1 LSRLLCSSVVPKKLH
16 FTSCWTRTCSFL
28 ALCSAADLASS
39 YFAAMEPPKWC
50 VPVCRIKHT
59 ATPPAAHAHRPPPP
73 CTHVRTQIQLETWFV
88 GSTCL
93 LTFNFISLLLRWFLS
108 ATIPRLN
115 PFSWPSRVGL
125 AVCKVF
131 GQLAA
136 APLCFPR
143 PEERILILQKV
154 GATGGSRK
162 RLNLILLD
170 FYASSSEQALALSV
184 CLNVV

>member
-1 LSRLLCSSVVPKKLH
+1 
-16 FTSCWTRTCSFL
+16 
-28 ALCSAADLASS
+28 
-39 YFAAMEPPKWC
+39 
-50 VPVCRIKHT
+50 
-59 ATPPAAHAHRPPPP
+59 
-73 CTHVRTQIQLETWFV
+73 
-88 GSTCL
+88 
-93 LTFNFISLLLRWFLS
+93 
-108 ATIPRLN
+108 
-115 PFSWPSRVGL
+115 
-125 AVCKVF
+125 VCKVF